1 MKFLFAT
8 GALAAVILP
17 LQVQAAPDNAE
28 QAKMREALRRMMESN
43 PPESRPVTAVAPPAA
58 PAAVPTAAPI
68 VPAAA
73 PKKPMFGAVPP
84 PSQPGVAPVVPPPT
98 MVIPPPAAAGVV
110 VQSEQVTFGRV
121 PPPDD
126 SANLAQAREVMRQKV
141 RELAVA
147 QSLTNPLAPAAT
159 AYTAIQV
166 PVRRSQLRSRR
177 GWLNCWFATRPT
189 RSPRRSITKNARQS
203 LPRRKPVFP
212 HNRRS
217 DTSRRFAIS
226 GPSVSARTS
235 RPWAG

>member
-1 MKFLFAT
+1 MQTLKFLFAT

-43 PPESRPVTAVAPPAA
+43 PPAGEVTAVAPPAA
-58 PAAVPTAAPI
+58 PAAVPAAAPV

-84 PSQPGVAPVVPPPT
+84 PSQPGVAPVVPPPGS
-98 MVIPPPAAAGVV
+98 VPAATVVV
-110 VQSEQVTFGRV
+110 VQSEQATFGPV

-141 RELAVA
+141 MELAMA
-147 QSLTNPLAPAAT
+147 QSTANPLAPAAT

-166 PVRRSQLRSRR
+166 PSSPLSASQQSRLAELLVRYKADTITAQEYHKERAAII
-177 GWLNCWFATRPT
+177 ATP
-189 RSPRRSITKNARQS
+189 
-203 LPRRKPVFP
+203 
-212 HNRRS
+212 
-217 DTSRRFAIS
+217 
-226 GPSVSARTS
+226 
-235 RPWAG
+235 